1 MSENTAPARHARIL
15 YFDLLKA
22 VAIFC
27 MIMLHVTA
35 EGIKGFELGSD
46 LWCNSVWV
54 NACTRWCVPVFVMI
68 SGALALNPQ
77 KETSLKK
84 LWGKSILRLV
94 IAFFFWSFM
103 YCLYRQII
111 GSFDNPKSFVM
122 FFFKG
127 EHHLWFISM
136 IIVLYALTPALKLIA
151 ANRKVLTYTVAVA
164 FALMVISGYNN
175 TIMIWGEVFSPLT
188 NNISLNLG
196 YIGYYLLG
204 YLLATTKIKPSTTA
218 ILVGA
223 GVVGLVITGFGTVFL
238 TDRYDHLTMMTNN
251 LSLNVLLMAVGVF
264 VAGKALGTAL
274 EGKLPAWCEKLIT
287 FLGNLSLGA
296 YMVHVLVQQILSFS
310 LDFSVFPLVLLA
322 TLVIYA
328 ISYAIAGIMRS
339 IPVVGKYLA

>member
-1 MSENTAPARHARIL
+1 MNDKIAPAKPSRIL

-35 EGIKGFELGSD
+35 EGIKGFDLGSD

-84 LWGKSILRLV
+84 LWGKSILRLLV
-94 IAFFFWSFM
+94 AFFFWSLM
-103 YCLYRQII
+103 YCLYRQVI
-111 GSFDNPKSFVM
+111 GGFEDPKSFVV
-122 FFFKG
+122 FFLKG
-127 EHHLWFISM
+127 EHHMWFISM
-136 IIVLYALTPALKLIA
+136 ILVLYALTPALKLIA
-151 ANRKVLTYTVAVA
+151 ANRKVLIYTIAISLV
-164 FALMVISGYNN
+164 LMVINGYENSFLN
-175 TIMIWGEVFSPLT
+175 WGNVASAIT
-188 NNISLNLG
+188 SNISLDLG

-204 YLLATTKIKPSTTA
+204 YLLASTKIKPSVTGV
-218 ILVGA
+218 LVGA
-223 GVVGLVITGFGTVFL
+223 GVLGLLITGFGTLYL
-238 TDRYDHLTMMTNN
+238 TGQNDKLTMMSNN

-264 VAGKALGTAL
+264 AAGKALGTAL
-274 EGKLPAWCEKLIT
+274 EGKLPTWCEKLIT

-296 YMVHVLVQQILSFS
+296 YMVHVLVQQIFAFS
-310 LDFSVFPLVLLA
+310 LGFSVFPLVLVA